1 LSWQTTRRLD
11 WLGAFSFL
19 SFLLTSSHSSFP
31 RSYFFTENI
40 SRLHR
45 VASQLEVGMVR
56 FIFLS
61 SSFPNSCSPLSLLQV
76 GANTGAISQVGI
88 PFGGIKE
95 SGFGREGAFL
105 SLSLLL
111 FLALTS
117 PSSFLRCL
125 SSPLGSKYG
134 LQDWQNIKLIAIGG
148 LKL

>member
-95 SGFGREGAFL
+95 SGFGREGAFPFL
-105 SLSLLL
+105 SFASVPHADLPLR
-111 FLALTS
+111 
-117 PSSFLRCL
+117 SSVAF